1 MCTCAW
7 AWVWAWAC
15 ASLSSYFSDSFHVPS
30 CVSEALPL
38 LVGVQAPPHVYLEWM
53 QMNKD
58 ISN

>member
-15 ASLSSYFSDSFHVPS
+15 ASLSSSFSDSFHVPS

-38 LVGVQAPPHVYLEWM
+38 LVGVQAPPPPPLM
-53 QMNKD
+53 S
-58 ISN
+58 I

>member
-15 ASLSSYFSDSFHVPS
+15 ASLSSSFSDSFHVPS

-38 LVGVQAPPHVYLEWM
+38 LVGVQAPLPPPCLFRVDANE
-53 QMNKD
+53 
-58 ISN
+58 